1 MQIRNVVALLTV
13 VAAQFLPAGLPA
25 AAPHTGA
32 AADAPTEPVA
42 VDSRAASQHI
52 AIPAYFGIGP
62 QWDQTVSLGS
72 DSDVLIVNVADGPG
86 RQPRPDFRAAIQ
98 RARLSG
104 ARVVGYVYTQFG
116 ARDLQQVK
124 SDIDRFNDWFGVD
137 GVFVDNMG
145 AQLNM
150 LPYYRELH
158 DYIKS
163 TPGGFIVANPGVVP
177 DPQYM
182 DIADVLVIFEGSY
195 DSYLTRAPP
204 DWVHEYPPQR
214 FAHLVY
220 DTDGAS
226 MGDAVRLSASRNAG
240 YVYVTDGKLPWNWQN
255 LPNYWPA
262 EVEAVRQN
270 CWSATGTE

>member
-1 MQIRNVVALLTV
+1 VQIRNVVALLTV
-13 VAAQFLPAGLPA
+13 VAAQVLPVSLRAS
-25 AAPHTGA
+25 APDTGA
-32 AADAPTEPVA
+32 AADSPAEAVA
-42 VDSRAASQHI
+42 VDTKAACQHI

-72 DSDVLIVNVADGPG
+72 DSDVLIVNMADGPG
-86 RQPRPDFRAAIQ
+86 NQPLPDFRAAIQ
-98 RARLSG
+98 RARQSG

-124 SDIDRFNDWFGVD
+124 ADVDRFNDWFGVD

-145 AQLNM
+145 AELNM

-163 TPGGFIVANPGVVP
+163 TPGGLIVANPGIVP
-177 DPQYM
+177 DRQYM
-182 DIADVLVIFEGSY
+182 DIADVLVVFEGPY
-195 DSYLTRAPP
+195 DSYVTRGFP
-204 DWVHEYPPQR
+204 DWVLEYPPQR

-220 DTDGAS
+220 DTGGAS

-240 YVYVTDGKLPWNWQN
+240 YIYVTDGKLPWNWQN
-255 LPNYWPA
+255 LPNYWVA
-262 EVEAVRQN
+262 EVEIVRQN
-270 CWSATGTE
+270 CWSAAVTE